1 MILKVEKVPSRVL
14 TSVAKPVK
22 AFDGRLLKLI
32 SDMEDTLRA
41 AHDPEGVGL
50 AAPQVG
56 VSLAL
61 FITRPDKR
69 AKMRAY
75 ANPQIVKMEGE
86 SEQMKSGPKTTLE
99 GCLSVDKIWS
109 PLSRPQKVLL
119 SYQAP
124 DGKRHEEWFEGFK
137 AVIVQHEVDHL
148 NGILFTARA
157 MEQHAKLFEERD
169 GAFEEISI

>member
-1 MILKVEKVPSRVL
+1 MILAVEKVPSTVL
-14 TSVAKPVK
+14 TSIAKPVTSFNAK
-22 AFDGRLLKLI
+22 LHKLI

-56 VSLAL
+56 VSLAV

-75 ANPQIVKMEGE
+75 INPKILKMEGD
-86 SEQMKSGPKTTLE
+86 SEKINHGPKTTLE

-119 SYQAP
+119 SYQTP
-124 DGKRHEEWFEGFK
+124 DGKRQEEWFEGFK

-157 MEQHAKLFEERD
+157 MEQNAKLFEERD
-169 GAFEEISI
+169 GAFEELSI